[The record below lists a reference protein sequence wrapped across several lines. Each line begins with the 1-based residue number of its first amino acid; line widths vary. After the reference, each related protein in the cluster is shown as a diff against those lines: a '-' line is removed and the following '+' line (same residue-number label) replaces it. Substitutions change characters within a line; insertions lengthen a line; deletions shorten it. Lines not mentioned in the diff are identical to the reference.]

1 MEVESKLTV
10 IWGRVQDSQ
19 FTCRVGFRK
28 AINKVPV
35 ASKRQAERYLLLAGG
50 NNIGTNAGQSVAAQ
64 LFCGDQLSHRLA
76 CRLRLTATSKSMR
89 YSPLCRYPA
98 TCETPAL
105 LIRSINL
112 TTGALSGFGS
122 PWGFPT
128 SMIMI
133 GIEPR

>member
-1 MEVESKLTV
+1 MGVESKLTV

-19 FTCRVGFRK
+19 FTCRVRFRK

-76 CRLRLTATSKSMR
+76 CRLRLTATSNR
-89 YSPLCRYPA
+89 CDTHPFAA
-98 TCETPAL
+98 TQPPVKHPH
-105 LIRSINL
+105 
-112 TTGALSGFGS
+112 F
-122 PWGFPT
+122 
-128 SMIMI
+128 
-133 GIEPR
+133 